1 MKLRNLISSLILSFV
16 IFQPSFAQEDVK
28 QTTDEKKGYQ
38 FTIDKQLAT
47 TSVKDQYRSGTCWSF
62 SGISFLESELIR
74 LKKGEFDLSEMYIV
88 KKSYEDKAQRYVRM
102 HGALNFGGGGAL
114 NDILNVIKIHG
125 IMTEEA
131 YSGLVIGEEGHIH
144 GEMDGV
150 CEAMVKEVINNKN
163 QKLTPN
169 WFEAFK
175 GLTNAYLGKEP
186 EKFNYKGK
194 EYTART
200 FADEVIGL
208 NTNDYI
214 LMSSFTHHPF
224 YEKFILEV
232 PDNWSWGE
240 VYNVQMDELIKTID
254 NAINNGYT
262 VAWAGD
268 VSEKGFNWKKG
279 VAVVPEKDI
288 ESMSDLERAKW
299 DELSQKEKDEQL
311 YSFDEAGKEKIITQ
325 ELRQAAFDNFTTTDD
340 HGMHIVGIAKD
351 QNGTKF
357 YLVKNSWNT
366 KGNPYNG
373 YLYMSESFI
382 KYKTMSMMINKA
394 SLPSD
399 IAKKL
404 KL

>member
-1 MKLRNLISSLILSFV
+1 MKLINLIASLILTF
-16 IFQPSFAQEDVK
+16 IFIQPMLAQDEVK
-28 QTTDEKKGYQ
+28 KEGYK
-38 FTIDKQLAT
+38 FTIEKSIPA

-62 SGISFLESELIR
+62 SSLSFLESELIR
-74 LKKGEFDLSEMYIV
+74 MGKGEFDLSEMHVV

-114 NDILNVIKIHG
+114 NDVLNVIKYHG
-125 IMTEEA
+125 LMPEEA
-131 YSGLVIGEEGHIH
+131 FPGLVIGEEKHIH
-144 GEMDGV
+144 SEMDGV
-150 CEAMVKEVINNKN
+150 LEAMVKEVINNKN
-163 QKLTPN
+163 KKLTYN

-175 GLTNAYLGKEP
+175 GVTSAYLGNEP

-194 EYTART
+194 EYTAKS
-200 FADEVIGL
+200 FSDMLGI
-208 NTNDYI
+208 NPDNYI
-214 LMSSFTHHPF
+214 MISSFNHHPF

-240 VYNVQMDELIKTID
+240 VYNVKMDDMISIID

-268 VSEKGFNWKKG
+268 VSEKGFTWKKG
-279 VAVVPEKDI
+279 IAVVPEKDI
-288 ESMSDLERAKW
+288 ENMSDLERAKW
-299 DELSQKEKDEQL
+299 DELSQKEKDELL
-311 YSFDEAGKEKIITQ
+311 YSLDEPGKEKVITQ
-325 ELRQAAFDNFTTTDD
+325 ENRQEAFDNYLTTDD

-351 QNGTKF
+351 QNGTKY

-366 KGNPYNG
+366 KGNPYDG
-373 YLYMSESFI
+373 YLYISENFI

-394 SLPSD
+394 SLSKEM
-399 IAKKL
+399 AKNL